1 MVAVDGQYQQ
11 LGRLGG
17 FADASMPMLI
27 TNFSFLS
34 YSSSSTRRK
43 KNKFSAQAP
52 RLSTHRKMKAITL
65 LTTLT
70 ILASSSNAQQD
81 QKPNNANNKP
91 IPSPQPTTYP
101 PTTFATESSSTFL
114 RTLSP
119 TFIPDR
125 IPRPTGV
132 PVMENETNLPTTD
145 EAFTDFVMEV
155 VETGVGA
162 ADGGGVGASPTPT
175 VVFVDKYAQQDVAN
189 GDVAMSGD
197 NSGGDVGD
205 SSSGNGGD
213 AAKSQPSNGIVTFN
227 ERGLVGCV
235 VGAVATW
242 MMFM

>member
-1 MVAVDGQYQQ
+1 
-11 LGRLGG
+11 
-17 FADASMPMLI
+17 
-27 TNFSFLS
+27 
-34 YSSSSTRRK
+34 
-43 KNKFSAQAP
+43 
-52 RLSTHRKMKAITL
+52 
-65 LTTLT
+65 
-70 ILASSSNAQQD
+70 
-81 QKPNNANNKP
+81 
-91 IPSPQPTTYP
+91 
-101 PTTFATESSSTFL
+101 
-114 RTLSP
+114 
-119 TFIPDR
+119 
-125 IPRPTGV
+125 
-132 PVMENETNLPTTD
+132 MENETNLPTTD

-189 GDVAMSGD
+189 GDVAVSGD
-197 NSGGDVGD
+197 NSGGNVGD